1 MKYTQYF
8 LVTRERE
15 DRKGIELKWIE
26 YVYNNPVSEEI
37 QTDGRIKRWAYI
49 NEMQNIYALLF
60 IR

>member
-15 DRKGIELKWIE
+15 DRKDIELKWIE

-37 QTDGRIKRWAYI
+37 QIDGRIKCWAYI

-60 IR
+60 

>member
-15 DRKGIELKWIE
+15 DRKDIELKWIE